1 MWIIFVYAHELS
13 KGSIAKVSDS
23 EMRQSLLTDESFTE
37 LIFQKPNI
45 LRSSP
50 TQHSAV
56 LDLIVLGTI
65 LKASRHGL

>member
-1 MWIIFVYAHELS
+1 MWIIFVYARELS

-23 EMRQSLLTDESFTE
+23 EMSLLTDESFTE

-45 LRSSP
+45 LLSSP

-56 LDLIVLGTI
+56 LGLIVLGTI